1 MSEKTLE
8 LKILTPDA
16 LIYESG
22 EVSSVT
28 LPTESGEITVLPLHI
43 PLISRLKTGQIKVV
57 KGGET
62 FALAVSSGVLEVQ
75 KGSRVVILAE
85 RSEMAHLIDINRAE
99 EAYRRAKEIKERI
112 KDDEDIDDAK
122 VSAAIEKEL
131 NRIRI
136 GTKWQKGG
144 RV

>member
-43 PLISRLKTGQIKVV
+43 PLISRIKTGQIKVV

-75 KGSRVVILAE
+75 KDSKVVVLAE

>member
-16 LIYESG
+16 LIYESS

-75 KGSRVVILAE
+75 KDSKVVVLAE
-85 RSEMAHLIDINRAE
+85 RSEMAHLIDIDRAE

-131 NRIRI
+131 NRIKI

>member
-16 LIYESG
+16 IVYDGS

-75 KGSRVVILAE
+75 KDSKVVVLAE
-85 RSEMAHLIDINRAE
+85 RSEMAHLIDIDRAE

-131 NRIRI
+131 NRIKI

>member
-62 FALAVSSGVLEVQ
+62 LALAVSSGVLEVQ
-75 KGSRVVILAE
+75 KGSKVIILAE
-85 RSEMAHLIDINRAE
+85 RSEMAHLIDIDRAE

-131 NRIRI
+131 NRIKI
-136 GTKWQKGG
+136 GTKWQNRG

>member
-16 LIYESG
+16 IVYDGS

-28 LPTESGEITVLPLHI
+28 LPTESGEITILPGHI
-43 PLISRLKTGQIKVV
+43 PLISRIKTGQMKVV
-57 KGGET
+57 AAGET
-62 FALAVSSGVLEVQ
+62 LALAVSSGVLEVQ

-85 RSEMAHLIDINRAE
+85 RSEMAHLIDIDRAE
-99 EAYRRAKEIKERI
+99 EAYKRAKEIKERV

-131 NRIRI
+131 NRIKI
-136 GTKWQKGG
+136 GTKWQRGG